1 MAERKPEDR
10 DAPMIEA
17 ALGRAYRDAAT
28 ESPPA
33 ALDTRILAAAAR
45 AVQPPPR
52 RFARRWAAPLSLAAV
67 VMLSVGVVL
76 RIVHEG
82 ALENP
87 EQLST
92 PPAVAPAEPT
102 VREESTRPAP
112 VSPVP
117 QAPAAKATREPET
130 KREARVRH
138 KDDTAANVAPQ
149 SAPAP
154 VERMAR
160 DDASGAGVAA
170 TAQAT
175 LAAPA
180 RADVTAVR
188 VRGEP
193 GAYEFEV
200 EIESPDVGCAQYADW
215 WEVVDING
223 RLLYRRVLDHSHV
236 AEQPF
241 RRSGGPVP
249 IAADT
254 IVWVR
259 AHMNTT
265 GYGGTAFKGSPATG
279 FRRAELAPSFAADL
293 ARQPPL
299 PDRCAL

>member
-1 MAERKPEDR
+1 MAKRKPDER
-10 DAPMIEA
+10 DALLAEA
-17 ALGRAYRDAAT
+17 ALGRAYREAAA

-33 ALDTRILAAAAR
+33 ALDARILAAAER

-52 RFARRWAAPLSLAAV
+52 RFARRWAVPLSLAAV
-67 VMLSVGVVL
+67 VMLSIGVVL

-82 ALENP
+82 AFENP

-138 KDDTAANVAPQ
+138 KDDTAANLAPQ

-175 LAAPA
+175 LAVPA

-200 EIESPDVGCAQYADW
+200 EIKSLDVGCAQYADW
-215 WEVVDING
+215 WEVIDTDGKLIYR
-223 RLLYRRVLDHSHV
+223 RLLEHSH
-236 AEQPF
+236 ADEQPF

-249 IAADT
+249 IASDT
-254 IVWVR
+254 EVWVR

-265 GYGGTAFKGSPATG
+265 GYGGTAFKGSAAAG
-279 FRRAELAPSFAADL
+279 FRRAALAPSFAADL
-293 ARQPPL
+293 ARQSPL
-299 PDRCAL
+299 PEGCAF